1 MCSDG
6 SWKDRLRI
14 ADSDD
19 LVKNHITIQMT
30 HIGHI
35 VLERYSFKN
44 LSLFFFKHYYSNI
57 INYRVLNLFPMS
69 LFLALP
75 PGDVSF
81 ESMSMSMSM
90 SSEGLHLGGSGG
102 PVTGKF

>member
-1 MCSDG
+1 
-6 SWKDRLRI
+6 
-14 ADSDD
+14 
-19 LVKNHITIQMT
+19 MT
-30 HIGHI
+30 HIGHM

-44 LSLFFFKHYYSNI
+44 LSLFFSKFEHLVYSNI

-90 SSEGLHLGGSGG
+90 SFEGLHLGGSGG